1 MLPSRLA
8 SADPYHAAV
17 GHEAGSEDGRH
28 AIADLLGALKRH
40 RLALF
45 ALAMIVLV
53 AWLVWS
59 ARGALAAFVI
69 GLALAFVLDPI
80 VTLLQRRRVPR
91 WAGVLLAYA
100 LVVGIAWLLIA
111 FALPPI
117 GR

>member
-1 MLPSRLA
+1 
-8 SADPYHAAV
+8 
-17 GHEAGSEDGRH
+17 
-28 AIADLLGALKRH
+28 
-40 RLALF
+40 
-45 ALAMIVLV
+45 MIVLV

-80 VTLLQRRRVPR
+80 VTLLQRRDVPR
-91 WAGVLLAYA
+91 WAGVLVAYA

-117 GR
+117 GQQARELIQHAPQYGASISEWEASVVA